1 MHHGGAHGEEG
12 EDEGDEGLSLSD
24 QVPVGTNGG
33 GVVVSVE
40 QGIVGGV
47 RG

>member
-33 GVVVSVE
+33 EGAQWSKELWAESEV
-40 QGIVGGV
+40 
-47 RG
+47 